1 MDDYFIPITAAE
13 WRYLRTL
20 AEPTC
25 CAACGVVVKGD
36 GIEQDVGCAYVL
48 CGACYETA
56 KKEADHA

>member
-48 CGACYETA
+48 CAPCYETA
-56 KKEADHA
+56 KKEAE